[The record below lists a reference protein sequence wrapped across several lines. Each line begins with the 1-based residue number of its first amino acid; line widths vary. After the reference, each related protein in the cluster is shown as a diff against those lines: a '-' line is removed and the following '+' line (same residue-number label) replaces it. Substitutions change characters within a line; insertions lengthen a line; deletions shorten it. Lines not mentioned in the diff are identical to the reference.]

1 MSETIYTDT
10 DDVMS
15 EEEASQAMSGQEAS
29 QYENQS
35 QSFDGFDEELENT
48 EDQEIDMEVLK
59 NARLRLQQGRLYEL
73 LLSHNLFSEVDAE
86 PRVVAKVEREVRSFI
101 KERLEV
107 LVGLKPDP
115 KLIPAQPL
123 GGLFSEEELLVLKE
137 FVGKVSQ
144 KVSKPAQ
151 VGFTPQKIQPTLKPA
166 SMPSS
171 NVKVSPVKQK
181 TQQQPTSQKQKNQES
196 KDEPRLTKAPSQM
209 TKEELLEHNRI
220 VAQRQASRKAAAP
233 KKKIPMPDE
242 AQILNHY
249 SNRVNTDSTQSLV
262 GLIMK
267 NMGRTLSPIETVSND
282 YSDDSNNSRI

>member
-15 EEEASQAMSGQEAS
+15 EEEANRVMSDLQDQQEELPTQDTS
-29 QYENQS
+29 
-35 QSFDGFDEELENT
+35 DGFDDELENT

-115 KLIPAQPL
+115 KLAPVQPL

-144 KVSKPAQ
+144 KVSKPSQ
-151 VGFTPQKIQPTLKPA
+151 VGFTPPKPQASLKPA
-166 SMPSS
+166 SMPNS
-171 NVKVSPVKQK
+171 NVRVSPVKQK
-181 TQQQPTSQKQKNQES
+181 SQQASPVQKQAT
-196 KDEPRLTKAPSQM
+196 KDEPRLTKAPSSM

-242 AQILNHY
+242 AQILTHY

-282 YSDDSNNSRI
+282 YSDDSNDSRI